1 MAEEIRFFELN
12 TGAKIPSVGLGTWQS
27 DPGLVG
33 NAVEAAVKVRV
44 SVITN
49 HKVLVFMVK
58 YCFCFLLLTPN
69 IVSVTM
75 QIGYRHIDCAQIY
88 GNEKEVTP
96 NHPLFCTF
104 VELLGFKARK
114 LRSWL

>member
-33 NAVEAAVKVRV
+33 NAVEAAVKVLHFV

-58 YCFCFLLLTPN
+58 YCFCFVVN
-69 IVSVTM
+69 SK
-75 QIGYRHIDCAQIY
+75 HC
-88 GNEKEVTP
+88 
-96 NHPLFCTF
+96 FCDYADR
-104 VELLGFKARK
+104 L
-114 LRSWL
+114 SPH